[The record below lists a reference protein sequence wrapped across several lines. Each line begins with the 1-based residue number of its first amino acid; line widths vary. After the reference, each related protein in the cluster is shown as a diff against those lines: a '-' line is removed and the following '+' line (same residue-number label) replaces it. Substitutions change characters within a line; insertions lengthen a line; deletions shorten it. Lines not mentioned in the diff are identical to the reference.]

1 MTNHTIYERIRQKGE
16 ADAKNI
22 VEDGIRKAELA
33 SLKQIEEAKKEIA
46 LLQDKLDKKYA
57 EIIKTKTTQVEQL
70 AKQTSLAKRKAL
82 IDQIFQLA
90 HQKLL
95 QLSDEELFQIVVT
108 VLKKDELNGDEEIRV
123 SKKQAEQYKRV
134 FQTSSSGNEM
144 DLLNEALKGKK
155 WQLTLSTTPAV
166 IDGGFL
172 VVGKTFDIDH
182 SYRALL
188 AEMKNQEE
196 IALAK
201 MLFGGE

>member
-134 FQTSSSGNEM
+134 FQTSSSGNEL

-182 SYRALL
+182 SYRSLL

>member
-1 MTNHTIYERIRQKGE
+1 VTNHTIYERIRQKGE

>member
-134 FQTSSSGNEM
+134 FQTSSSGNEL